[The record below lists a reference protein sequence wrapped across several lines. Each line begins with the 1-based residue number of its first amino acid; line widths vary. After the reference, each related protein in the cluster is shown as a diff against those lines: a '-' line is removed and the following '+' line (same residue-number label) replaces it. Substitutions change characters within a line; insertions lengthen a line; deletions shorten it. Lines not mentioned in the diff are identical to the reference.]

1 MLGKNNAS
9 NYSSLCFFQPGFC
22 PFFVYS
28 FRSSMLDLVP
38 LSQHLPPP
46 CSLPI
51 SASFQPPPPRH
62 PTPPGEQGQK
72 ARCLLAGTPT
82 SGLVLGAGRSGR
94 LGRLGEQSSFHKQN
108 RGLNSSQR
116 PPSPR
121 EDELEVPAASL
132 SFFPFLPLFL

>member
-1 MLGKNNAS
+1 M
-9 NYSSLCFFQPGFC
+9 Q
-22 PFFVYS
+22 VIT
-28 FRSSMLDLVP
+28 P
-38 LSQHLPPP
+38 LSVFSNLGFVLSSSIASDQACWTLSPSPSTSLPPAP
-46 CSLPI
+46 SPSLLLSNPR
-51 SASFQPPPPRH
+51 PPP
-62 PTPPGEQGQK
+62 PPGEQGQK